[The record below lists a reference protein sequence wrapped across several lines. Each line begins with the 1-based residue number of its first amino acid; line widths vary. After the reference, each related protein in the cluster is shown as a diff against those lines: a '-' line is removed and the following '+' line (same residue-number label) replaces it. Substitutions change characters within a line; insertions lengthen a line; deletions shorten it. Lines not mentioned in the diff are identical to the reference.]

1 MRKLTIRFS
10 AFILFACAI
19 WFAIAWIS
27 SRHAS
32 VEARFIGL
40 ESNGGF
46 LNQRTL
52 EWGSDDPHQEDVLF
66 FGSSTCYSGI
76 DPHALETFG
85 LTGFNF
91 CSSSQAI
98 SHSECFIQTAL
109 IESQPQF
116 VVLDVYPAMWGTE
129 AIGLECAR
137 DWIINSNLRSPIW
150 KKTMLSM
157 AVQTGDLFAVFSALY
172 FNTIRPI
179 KAAGSNPFLFKDQMG
194 AYRGKGFVGRLFPSI
209 DRIACETLEVKMTDY
224 ECGHIRNI
232 QSLCS
237 ENSAELILVN
247 PPQLCEESFDIPV
260 CFEGISFIDGN
271 EWPGSKTPQNF
282 YDDHHLVEAGALDY
296 SSWLAERIVNL
307 Q

>member
-1 MRKLTIRFS
+1 MRKLTFRFS

-19 WFAIAWIS
+19 WFAIGWIS
-27 SRHAS
+27 SRHEG

-40 ESNGGF
+40 ESDGGY

-52 EWGSDDPHQEDVLF
+52 EWGSGDPHQEDALF

-76 DPHALETFG
+76 DPHALEAFG

-91 CSSSQAI
+91 CSSGQAI
-98 SHSECFIQTAL
+98 INSEHLIQAAL
-109 IESQPQF
+109 VESQPQF
-116 VVLDVYPAMWGTE
+116 VVLDVYPAIWGTD
-129 AIGLECAR
+129 AIGLECTR

-150 KKTMLSM
+150 KKAMLSM

-172 FNTIRPI
+172 YNTIRPF
-179 KAAGSNPFLFKDQMG
+179 KPAGSNPYRSEDRMG
-194 AYRGKGFVGRLFPSI
+194 AYRGKGFVGRLFPFI
-209 DRIACETLEVKMTDY
+209 DRIACETLEVKMTDD
-224 ECGHIRNI
+224 ECGHVRNI

-247 PPQLCEESFDIPV
+247 PPQLCEESFDIPT
-260 CFEGISFIDGN
+260 CFEGNSFINGN
-271 EWPGSKTPQNF
+271 DWPGSKTPQNF

-296 SSWLAERIVNL
+296 SAWLAERIVHL